1 MFGSSLSPCI
11 EFRFL
16 VWYDSHTFGTV
27 SSTIRGVL
35 MSKSSAKPALS
46 RLTAILIAGGLL
58 AVHAQQPQPAVDRL
72 TSALPQRAVINQY
85 CVGCHNDKVKT
96 GGLAL
101 DSINVESPN
110 QNPEVWEKVV
120 HKLRARYMPPA
131 GLPRPDEKAYQSLVS
146 YLETSLD
153 QLSAANPNPGRTAT
167 LRRLT
172 RTEYQ
177 NAIRDLLG
185 LQVDVTQLL
194 PTDESSFGFDN
205 ITVGEL
211 SPTLLERYLSAARKI
226 SRLAIGSPVRA
237 PGGETILIPPDLT
250 QEEHF
255 DELPLGTRG
264 GTAVQ
269 HVFPQDAHY
278 EIQLQLSR
286 DRNEHIEGL
295 AGPTDVELLL
305 DGERVQLFTVKPAN
319 IITGIRNANSTPSDD
334 DVDKHLHIRI
344 PVTAGPHTL
353 AVAFPK
359 NDPSLLLETER
370 QPYQAHFNMYRHP
383 RIHPALYSIVVV
395 GPYDATG
402 AGDTPSRRRI
412 FVCHPAKPS
421 EEEGCAKQILSNFAR
436 RAYRRPVTDADLEMP
451 LKFYRDAR
459 ASEDFEGGIE
469 KGLRSLLISPEFLFR
484 VERDPAGIAPNSAY
498 RLTDLELASRLSFFL
513 WSSIPDDELLNLAIA
528 AKLSEPAVLEKQVRR
543 MLADPRSASLVNNFA
558 DQWLYLR
565 NLETIIPDA
574 REFPD
579 FDDNLRRAMR
589 RETELFFE
597 SIIRE
602 DRNVVDLLSAN
613 YTFLNERLA
622 KHYGIP
628 NVYDSNFRRVTFDAN
643 SGRGGLL
650 GQASILT
657 VTSYADR
664 TSPVVR
670 GKWVLTNIVGSP
682 PPPPPPNVPP
692 LKTDGSTG
700 KVMTMRERMAA
711 HRANQPCAGCH
722 KLMDPVGF
730 ALENYDAVGRWRTAE
745 QDVPIDAAGGLP
757 DGSQFVGVSGLRQA
771 LLSRPDLFVTTLTE
785 KLLTYGL
792 GRGLESYDAAAVRKI
807 VRDASNDDY
816 RFASLILGI
825 VNSTPFQKRRSL

>member
-1 MFGSSLSPCI
+1 MSRNL
-11 EFRFL
+11 
-16 VWYDSHTFGTV
+16 GT
-27 SSTIRGVL
+27 SC
-35 MSKSSAKPALS
+35 
-46 RLTAILIAGGLL
+46 RLTVVLIAGGLVAL
-58 AVHAQQPQPAVDRL
+58 HAQQPQPAGERPSVA
-72 TSALPQRAVINQY
+72 SPQRAIINQY
-85 CVGCHNDKVKT
+85 CVGCHNDKLKT
-96 GGLAL
+96 GGLSL
-101 DSINVESPN
+101 DSVNVENPH

-153 QLSAANPNPGRTAT
+153 QLSASNPIPGRTAT

-177 NAIRDLLG
+177 NAIRELLG

-211 SPTLLERYLSAARKI
+211 SPTLLERYLAAARKI
-226 SRLAIGSPVRA
+226 SRLAIGSPARS
-237 PGGETILIPPDLT
+237 PGGETILLPPDLT

-255 DELPLGTRG
+255 EELPFGTRG
-264 GTAVQ
+264 GTAV
-269 HVFPQDAHY
+269 HYVFPQDAHY

-305 DGERVQLFTVKPAN
+305 DGERVQLFTVKPVN
-319 IITGIRNANSTPSDD
+319 NVTGIRNANSIPSDD

-353 AVAFPK
+353 GVTFPK

-412 FVCHPAKPS
+412 FVCHPSKPS
-421 EEEGCAKQILSNFAR
+421 EEEGCATQILSNFAR
-436 RAYRRPVTDADLEMP
+436 RAYRRPVTDADLQMP

-459 ASEDFEGGIE
+459 TSDGFEGGIE
-469 KGLRSLLISPEFLFR
+469 RGLRSLLISPEFLFR
-484 VERDPAGIAPNSAY
+484 VERDPADIAPNTAY

-579 FDDNLRRAMR
+579 FDDNLRQAMR

-643 SGRGGLL
+643 SVRGGLL
-650 GQASILT
+650 GHGSILT

-664 TSPVVR
+664 TSPVLR
-670 GKWVLTNIVGSP
+670 GKWILTNIVGSP
-682 PPPPPPNVPP
+682 PPSPPPNVPP
-692 LKTDGSTG
+692 LKNDGSAG
-700 KVMTMRERMAA
+700 KVMAMRERMSA

-730 ALENYDAVGRWRTAE
+730 ALENYDAVGRWRTTE
-745 QDVPIDAAGGLP
+745 QDVPIDASGNLP

-771 LLSRPDLFVTTLTE
+771 LLSRPELFVTTLTE

-807 VRDASNDDY
+807 VRDARNDDY
-816 RFASLILGI
+816 RFSSLILGI
-825 VNSTPFQKRRSL
+825 VNSTPFQMRRSQ